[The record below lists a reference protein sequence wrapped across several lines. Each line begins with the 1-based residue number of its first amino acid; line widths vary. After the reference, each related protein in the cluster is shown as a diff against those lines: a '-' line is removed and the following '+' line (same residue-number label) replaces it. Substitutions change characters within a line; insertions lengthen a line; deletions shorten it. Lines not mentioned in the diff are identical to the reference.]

1 MAATRKRKIKQSLKE
16 FRAWLQGVEELQSD
30 EWCPNFDQWKLIR
43 DKIDGIIEEKV
54 VVEKTAVPAP
64 APAYNNA
71 PPVYNVPA
79 PALPPGFQPPPPVGG
94 FVPTDVEMTPAAR
107 QLLDPAANGGKAVT
121 PNIDTSDGNVSS
133 PFE

>member
-1 MAATRKRKIKQSLKE
+1 MAATRRRKIKQSLKE

-30 EWCPNFDQWKLIR
+30 EWSPNFDQWKLIR
-43 DKIDGIIEEKV
+43 DKIDGIIEEKIV
-54 VVEKTAVPAP
+54 IEKVQTTQPMPPVYNTPTPAP
-64 APAYNNA
+64 AP
-71 PPVYNVPA
+71 PQ
-79 PALPPGFQPPPPVGG
+79 GFQPPPPVGG
-94 FVPTDVEMTPAAR
+94 FIPTNVEMTPAAR